1 MAKKKEPKAV
11 APEQTKKVEI
21 PAPEVAVSGPKWI
34 KVNAEQLAKL
44 QEEGRL
50 VGYNP
55 ATEEALIK

>member
-11 APEQTKKVEI
+11 APEQVKVET

-34 KVNAEQLAKL
+34 KVTAEQLAKL
-44 QEEGRL
+44 QGEGRL